1 MPGSISDRVRDSV
14 TNMEHQFWRAR
25 LDKGSSM
32 IEYLDPECVF
42 ISPTDGILTSSSSPT
57 LQEKLEDDNSKTFS
71 TYEIQDVEV
80 VEISMM
86 AATACYRLVAS
97 KTNGT
102 GQQTEYRAL
111 CSTTWKQGS
120 NSEWTMC
127 VHQESPY
134 AA

>member
-1 MPGSISDRVRDSV
+1 
-14 TNMEHQFWRAR
+14 
-25 LDKGSSM
+25 M